1 MAKPS
6 SSCGPMM
13 KSDADY
19 QMESDHRT
27 MSNAAEIMQDKDRM
41 AGVKKQ
47 HKKVTKKHGF
57 ITMALNR
64 TNTGLTG
71 GRR

>member
-1 MAKPS
+1 MNS
-6 SSCGPMM
+6 
-13 KSDADY
+13 KSEDDY
-19 QMESDHRT
+19 RAESDHRT
-27 MSNAAEIMQDKDRM
+27 LSDAEEIKQDRGRM
-41 AGVKKQ
+41 RGVKKH

-71 GRR
+71 RR

>member
-1 MAKPS
+1 M
-6 SSCGPMM
+6 CGPMAS
-13 KSDADY
+13 KSEDDY
-19 QMESDHRT
+19 RMESDHRT
-27 MSNAAEIMQDKDRM
+27 MSDAAEIANDKQRM
-41 AGVKKQ
+41 AGVRKH

-57 ITMALNR
+57 ITQALNR